1 MKVVHK
7 NENNNDPTEDW
18 ATARN
23 HELEGRFEKAVTI
36 YQRLLKKDS
45 SNPRIYDRLMILY
58 RKLKEPEKELQII
71 QKALKAFESLYSR
84 KSVAPTRKISALSTA
99 LLKATGLVDRKGK
112 NLYVP
117 EPLDRWQKR
126 KSLLE
131 KKMK

>member
-7 NENNNDPTEDW
+7 NENIHDPNEDW
-18 ATARN
+18 ATARE
-23 HELEGRFEKAVTI
+23 HEVEGRFEKAVTI
-36 YQRLLKKDS
+36 YQRLLKKDA

-58 RKLKEPEKELQII
+58 RKLKQPEKELRII
-71 QKALKAFESLYSR
+71 QKALKTFESLYS
-84 KSVAPTRKISALSTA
+84 KKTVAPTRKISALSAA

-117 EPLDRWQKR
+117 EPIGRWQKR